1 VNGPLRRAAW
11 AILAAFLVLALTA
24 TWVQAVAAPRYR
36 DDPRNPRLVAWRV
49 GKERGAIVTAD
60 DVVAARSD
68 PDPEDPQ
75 VFRRS
80 YPEGDLYAHTVGFA
94 SVLFGARG
102 LEQERSGDLVSD
114 RDSTISGVL
123 NALLGGDPRPR
134 GLRLTLEHD
143 LQEAAE
149 TALDGQSGAI
159 LAIDPAT
166 GEILAS
172 VSTPGFDPNELIGPG
187 AGPAGSQLQNDPD
200 EPLLDRTI
208 ARTYPPGSSFKVVT
222 AAAALEAGVAGP
234 STDFDDPIALQLPGS
249 SSTISNYDDEVC
261 NDGTSVT
268 LEHAFVRSC
277 NTVFA
282 DLGMQVGADRLVA
295 MAEAF
300 GFNQDIPYDLGVL
313 DSAIPDAGTF
323 EDNLPAVAQNAIGQR
338 DVRSTPMQMALVA
351 AAIANDGEIMIPHVV
366 GDVFTSDGTVVEST
380 EPTVWQRAVSPATA
394 GVLTDLMERAVI
406 SGTGQR
412 ASVPGVR
419 IAGKTGT
426 AQVTGA
432 APHAWFIG
440 FGPVEPGPGERQIAL
455 AVVVESGGDA
465 GETATGG
472 SVAAPIASRV
482 FEEFFGD

>member
-1 VNGPLRRAAW
+1 MNGPLRRAAW

-24 TWVQAVAAPRYR
+24 TWVQAVAAPGYR

-80 YPEGDLYAHTVGFA
+80 YPEDALYSHTVGFA

-102 LEQERSGDLVSD
+102 LEQERSEDLVSD

-149 TALDGQSGAI
+149 AGLDGQSGAV

-187 AGPAGSQLQNDPD
+187 AGPAGTQLQNDPD

-208 ARTYPPGSSFKVVT
+208 ARTYAPGSSFKVVT

-234 STDFDDPIALQLPGS
+234 STEFDDPIELQLPES

-295 MAEAF
+295 MAESF
-300 GFNQDIPYDLGVL
+300 GFNQDIPHDLNVL
-313 DSAIPDAGTF
+313 DSAIPEASTF

-366 GDVFTSDGTVVEST
+366 ADVFTSDGTVVEST
-380 EPTVWQRAVSPATA
+380 APTVWQRAVSPATA

-482 FEEFFGD
+482 FEEFFTD